1 MSEFTSPVVHGQT
14 DISPLAIA
22 RLASH
27 AVLQSYGIVGMV
39 APNLASDIAWTLT
52 RDPNRGIEVRIDG
65 EKVVIDLYIIIE
77 YGTRITTVANSVIS
91 AVRFYVEKAT
101 GMTVTQIHVHVQGV
115 RVSNDLK
122 VD

>member
-1 MSEFTSPVVHGQT
+1 MSGPVTQGQI
-14 DISPLAIA
+14 DISALAIA

-27 AVLQSYGIVGMV
+27 AVLQSYGIVGMA

-52 RDPNRGIEVRIDG
+52 RDPNRGIEVHVEG
-65 EKVVIDLYIIIE
+65 ENISIDLYIIIE

-101 GMTVTQIHVHVQGV
+101 SMTVDHIHVHVQGV

-122 VD
+122 VE